1 MKTLVS
7 LLAAAAIVLSGCGRQ
22 DTARKSGESSAQPA
36 GSAAGSGTR
45 ASTSA
50 TNAASTSPATE
61 SWTELRTYSYDRR
74 GEFNSSL
81 NAMSARVDA
90 EISSMKADAS
100 GAKASQSRQ
109 DAMKEVE
116 SAKSDFDG
124 KAAALGRASK
134 DTWDQARDELAAA
147 WDRLQA
153 ALQKARSSS

>member
-7 LLAAAAIVLSGCGRQ
+7 LLTIAAVALTGCGRQ
-22 DTARKSGESSAQPA
+22 DTASKSSESSAQPA

-50 TNAASTSPATE
+50 TNAASTSPVSE
-61 SWTELRTYSYDRR
+61 NWTELRTYTYDRR

-81 NAMSARVDA
+81 NAMSAKVDA
-90 EISSMKADAS
+90 EVSQLRAENS
-100 GAKASQSRQ
+100 GAKASESRRA
-109 DAMKEVE
+109 AMDEIQ

-124 KAAALGRASK
+124 KAAALGRASE
-134 DTWDQARDELAAA
+134 DTWNQARDELSAS

-153 ALQKARSSS
+153 ALKKARDSN

>member
-1 MKTLVS
+1 MKTLLT
-7 LLAAAAIVLSGCGRQ
+7 LLTIAAFGLTGCGRQ
-22 DTARKSGESSAQPA
+22 DTASNSGESSAQPA
-36 GSAAGSGTR
+36 GSAGGSGTR

-50 TNAASTSPATE
+50 TNASSTSPATE

-90 EISSMKADAS
+90 EISQMKADAS
-100 GAKASQSRQ
+100 SAQASQSR
-109 DAMKEVE
+109 KEAWEEVQ

-124 KAAALGRASK
+124 KAAALGRATQ
-134 DTWDQARDELAAA
+134 DTWAQSRDELAAA

-153 ALQKARSSS
+153 ALQKARSDN